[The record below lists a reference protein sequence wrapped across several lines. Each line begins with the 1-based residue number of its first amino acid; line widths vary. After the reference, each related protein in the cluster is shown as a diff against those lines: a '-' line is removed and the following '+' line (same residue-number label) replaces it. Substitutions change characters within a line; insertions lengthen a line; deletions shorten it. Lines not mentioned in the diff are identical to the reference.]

1 MRYREFRA
9 MNTSI
14 LLAANGQPEEIE
26 AGFNRTEKY
35 IQDSEKRF
43 TRFSD
48 DSELSQLN
56 RSAGEW
62 FEASDDLYQVVE
74 LAVDFHRRTGKIFD
88 PGILTALERAGYD
101 RTMDD
106 LHSSGIQVQPTTVT
120 VAQAAFDQV
129 EMDPAR
135 NRIRLPAGLKIDLG
149 GIAKGWIAERAAGV
163 LSEYAQA
170 CAVDAGGD
178 AYMVGVPPHS
188 DTWRISLEDPCD
200 PSRTLAVLKVHPGAI
215 ATSAITKRRWQQ
227 GDKVQHHL
235 IDPRTQQPAET
246 DWLSVTVVAEH
257 AVQAEVYAKCLLIGG
272 SQEVNEISNRAAGIE
287 FIVVDQRKK
296 MWGSAHSRELLDV

>member
-14 LLAANGQPEEIE
+14 LLAANGLTEEIE

-35 IQDSEKRF
+35 IQDGEKRF
-43 TRFSD
+43 TRFSG

-74 LAVDFHRRTGKIFD
+74 MAVDFHRSTGKIFD

-106 LHSSGIQVQPTTVT
+106 LHPLGTQVQPITVT
-120 VAQAAFDQV
+120 VAQADFDQV

-178 AYMVGVPPHS
+178 AYMIGVPSHS
-188 DTWRISLEDPCD
+188 DTWRISLEDPSD
-200 PSRTLAVLKVHPGAI
+200 PSHTLAILKVHPGAI

-287 FIVVDQRKK
+287 FIVVDQHKK